1 MFVVVNSETNRVLS
15 FANRP
20 SQFPYHKVAVKY
32 AAMAN
37 RYGYHDSS
45 NRYVVMSVA
54 EFNAMEDVRVT
65 RKVRN
70 LMTGEMVD
78 EDVNTPYCCSVASES
93 YWSN

>member
-1 MFVVVNSETNRVLS
+1 MVYFFTQISDNISMMNQKEKQMFVVVNSETNRVLS

-45 NRYVVMSVA
+45 NHYVVMSVA
-54 EFNAMEDVRVT
+54 EFNATEDVRVT
-65 RKVRN
+65 RK
-70 LMTGEMVD
+70 
-78 EDVNTPYCCSVASES
+78 YF
-93 YWSN
+93 